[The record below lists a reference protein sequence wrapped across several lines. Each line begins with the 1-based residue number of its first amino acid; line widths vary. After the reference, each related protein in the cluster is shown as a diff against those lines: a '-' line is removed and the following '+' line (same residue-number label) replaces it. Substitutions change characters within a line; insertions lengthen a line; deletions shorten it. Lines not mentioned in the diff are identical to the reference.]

1 MTGDEAIRKAN
12 LSIQKL
18 IWKNAERENLPYK
31 ESAKEVYLNLLRL
44 VEADDAKVQRKRIRP
59 KDERS

>member
-18 IWKNAERENLPYK
+18 IWENAERENLPYK
-31 ESAKEVYLNLLRL
+31 ESAKEVYLNLLRQ